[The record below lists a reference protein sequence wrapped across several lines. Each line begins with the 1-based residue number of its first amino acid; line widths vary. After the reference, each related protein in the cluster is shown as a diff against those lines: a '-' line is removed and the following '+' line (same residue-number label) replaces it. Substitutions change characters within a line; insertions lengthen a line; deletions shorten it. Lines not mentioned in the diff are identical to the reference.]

1 MSDLV
6 KPIHDVLHIDPDLFQ
21 DFDRLSEG
29 KQTLARLIL
38 AHERL
43 GHSQPVSEISLPQ
56 PRIPATVSKQ
66 GAESEFLCAVTIMNH
81 ESPYR
86 IT

>member
-1 MSDLV
+1 MGDLFQS
-6 KPIHDVLHIDPDLFQ
+6 IHDVLHIDPDFSQ
-21 DFDRLSEG
+21 DLDRLSEG
-29 KQTLARLIL
+29 EQTLARLIF

-43 GHSQPVSEISLPQ
+43 GHPQPFGEISLPQ

-86 IT
+86 IP